1 MRNAKLPFRLGQ
13 SSGEFGERFRA
24 LSAAQV
30 GSAAWLS
37 RAGAGIARGR
47 LVVVLPGSTR
57 AVTLALDELLIPEL
71 GHVARLLGRL
81 EPGD

>member
-1 MRNAKLPFRLGQ
+1 VA
-13 SSGEFGERFRA
+13 
-24 LSAAQV
+24 
-30 GSAAWLS
+30 
-37 RAGAGIARGR
+37 
-47 LVVVLPGSTR
+47 VLPGSTR